1 MCEARYT
8 QITQN
13 NNFAI
18 SLWYLKK
25 EVSDEVDF
33 SHTDKYENL
42 LQIDAM
48 IFIGKA
54 KHSQSSQNSQFAM
67 TLYNISEKVMN
78 GVHFVHADKHQS
90 FY

>member
-1 MCEARYT
+1 MCEARYA

-13 NNFAI
+13 NKFAI

-25 EVSDEVDF
+25 WVMKLIF
-33 SHTDKYENL
+33 RIKIKYENL

-54 KHSQSSQNSQFAM
+54 KHSQSFQNSQFAM